1 MKKYQ
6 PVFQDAVKK
15 GYIQMDDLVTMED
28 RMLMNSGK
36 PQIYGTQA
44 YSITKEGKNTIYIWP
59 VDNPDSLNGRRASVG
74 LSTIEEYLELFTK
87 KGVEVIYDPTLT
99 VEFFK

>member
-1 MKKYQ
+1 
-6 PVFQDAVKK
+6 
-15 GYIQMDDLVTMED
+15 MDDLVTMED

-36 PQIYGTQA
+36 PQIYGTQV
-44 YSITKEGKNTIYIWP
+44 YSITREGAKMNYIWP
-59 VDNPDSLNGRRASVG
+59 VDDPDKLNGRRASVG
-74 LSTIEEYLELFTK
+74 LSTIEEYIELFTK